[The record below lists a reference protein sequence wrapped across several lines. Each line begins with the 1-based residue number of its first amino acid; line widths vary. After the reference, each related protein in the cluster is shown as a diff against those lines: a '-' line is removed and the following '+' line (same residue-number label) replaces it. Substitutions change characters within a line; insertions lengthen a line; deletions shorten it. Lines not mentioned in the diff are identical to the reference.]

1 MEEFLQNVNIAF
13 AKVGLLYLDLGLLF
27 LLDKITNK
35 LKLVVKA
42 LNVT

>member
-1 MEEFLQNVNIAF
+1 MEEFVQNVNIAF
-13 AKVGLLYLDLGLLF
+13 AEVGLLYLYFG

>member
-1 MEEFLQNVNIAF
+1 MEEFVQNVNIAF
-13 AKVGLLYLDLGLLF
+13 AKVGLLFLDFGLLF
-27 LLDKITNK
+27 LLGKITNK

>member
-1 MEEFLQNVNIAF
+1 MEEFVQNVNIAF
-13 AKVGLLYLDLGLLF
+13 VKVGLLYLDFGF
-27 LLDKITNK
+27 LDKITNK

>member
-1 MEEFLQNVNIAF
+1 MEEFVQNVNIAF
-13 AKVGLLYLDLGLLF
+13 AKVGLLYLDFG